1 MMASI
6 ATSQPEMR
14 SAFRMNFIN
23 ALPENAYRLLE
34 IVYKYSS
41 WEEACSDSPDAMA
54 QHWLIDRCQTS
65 AASLIEAL
73 NQRRKETG
81 NNLETENKALVL
93 LVFDEAANLWIES
106 SKEKNGAP
114 YFAIRR
120 VLGMLQNNPI
130 WGFLLSTQS
139 STESLLRSRDLES
152 SSRVNAG
159 LLKFLEPFLALQL
172 DVADIEEVRKNSDA
186 VRKTPMKDFATA
198 DHMTLFGRPL
208 W

>member
-1 MMASI
+1 
-6 ATSQPEMR
+6 
-14 SAFRMNFIN
+14 
-23 ALPENAYRLLE
+23 
-34 IVYKYSS
+34 
-41 WEEACSDSPDAMA
+41 
-54 QHWLIDRCQTS
+54 
-65 AASLIEAL
+65 
-73 NQRRKETG
+73 
-81 NNLETENKALVL
+81 VL

-120 VLGMLQNNPI
+120 VLGMLKNYPI
-130 WGFLLSTQS
+130 WSFLLSTQS
-139 STESLLRSRDLES
+139 STESLLPSREVES
-152 SSRVNAG
+152 SSRLNAG
-159 LLKFLEPFLALQL
+159 LLKVLEPFLALQL